1 MKNIE
6 TILAEFGIAI
16 PEDKKTE
23 FNKAFGENYKT
34 VNDWQNQKDKV
45 SNLETQL
52 NTAREDLKKFEGVDA
67 ADLQRQI
74 VDLNKKLSDAE
85 TEYNAKI
92 ADRDFHDLLNAGI
105 AERNGLNPKAI
116 TALLDID
123 TLKGSKNQKDD
134 IGKALDALAEAEDS
148 SMLFGGTET
157 AVGKMNPIGKVG
169 GGSASGDL
177 SKMRAVMGL
186 PPEKN

>member
-6 TILAEFGIAI
+6 TILAEFGITI

-52 NTAREDLKKFEGVDA
+52 NTAKEDLKKFEGVNAD
-67 ADLQRQI
+67 DLQKQI